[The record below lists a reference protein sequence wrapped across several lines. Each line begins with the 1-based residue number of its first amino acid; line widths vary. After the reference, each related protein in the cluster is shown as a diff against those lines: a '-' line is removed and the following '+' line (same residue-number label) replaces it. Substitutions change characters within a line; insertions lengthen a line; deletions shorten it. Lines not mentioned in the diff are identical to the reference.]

1 MKNWKT
7 MPVKP
12 FIINDPEEMEMAMKA
27 SWVAK
32 IFQEHKLSVHDKC
45 AVIKMLSIKLK
56 VRETISV

>member
-1 MKNWKT
+1 